1 MMSSLYK
8 TVSFF
13 RPPFRRPDQSAGVT
27 VRRRSVRRRSVR
39 RRRPGRRA
47 DRTAGGPD
55 GGRSGR
61 RPGGTVAGGLAG
73 VGKKRPCANR
83 DPPSDMF
90 YGRARWKPG
99 TRHPPLHSPL
109 SSPDPPPHHASCPSF
124 VFPDTAPPPPPR
136 FNEEKI
142 SLTPCSQM
150 ARVSVFE
157 GRYTEIILT
166 RRKGAFGFCR
176 DREGGGDHHHR

>member
-1 MMSSLYK
+1 MMMSSLYK

-13 RPPFRRPDQSAGVT
+13 RPPSRRPDRSAGVT
-27 VRRRSVRRRSVR
+27 VRRRSVRRRSVRRRSVR

-61 RPGGTVAGGLAG
+61 RPGGTAAGGLAG

-90 YGRARWKPG
+90 YERARWKPG
-99 TRHPPLHSPL
+99 TRHPPLLSPT
-109 SSPDPPPHHASCPSF
+109 SSPDPPPHHASCPFF
-124 VFPDTAPPPPPR
+124 VFPDTAVLHPHPR
-136 FNEEKI
+136 
-142 SLTPCSQM
+142 P
-150 ARVSVFE
+150 VS
-157 GRYTEIILT
+157 T
-166 RRKGAFGFCR
+166 RKKLV
-176 DREGGGDHHHR
+176 

>member
-1 MMSSLYK
+1 MKPVLSDLSHVFFHRSTKTMMMSSLYK

-13 RPPFRRPDQSAGVT
+13 RPPSRRPDRSAGVT
-27 VRRRSVRRRSVR
+27 VRRRSVWRRRSVRRRSVR

-61 RPGGTVAGGLAG
+61 RPGGTAAGGLAG

-99 TRHPPLHSPL
+99 TRHPPLLSPP
-109 SSPDPPPHHASCPSF
+109 SSPDPPPPTTLRALPLCF
-124 VFPDTAPPPPPR
+124 
-136 FNEEKI
+136 
-142 SLTPCSQM
+142 LTPRSCTPTPAPFQ
-150 ARVSVFE
+150 R
-157 GRYTEIILT
+157 G
-166 RRKGAFGFCR
+166 KN
-176 DREGGGDHHHR
+176 